1 MVPPDLSLLLISLHF
16 ERDRIVLC
24 RVAAFA

>member
-1 MVPPDLSLLLISLHF
+1 MVPPDLGLLLMSLHF